1 MTMNKVQPFLD
12 EAFEFLRDREF
23 SVSREDWAKFCDNQG
38 MSLEKL
44 KSAKSELLRQ
54 SQKVDDDSDRLKQI
68 FCCDPFDA
76 SNTKALRDIWHNK
89 AEYQPDPFQRW
100 FSDISIHLLDL
111 GSVSSPNPISPAP
124 SPTIASYTKP
134 ISTTPNPA
142 SVTPKLSKELLS
154 AVITGSIIGVFVMGA
169 MIINNAG
176 KQSPIA
182 VSPSPI
188 SEPKSSPSQQ
198 TIPTPVQTVQTP
210 PPQQTA
216 PTPVQTPPS
225 QQTAP
230 TPVQTS
236 FTRSSPLISRQEAVD
251 LIRKWLNAKEQIF
264 APPYNRNLASEI
276 LTGRAYECNLGSID
290 WLENNGAYYSYGVR
304 RIDEVTQFA
313 ESGNNATIEVKFT
326 EQRTLHNAN
335 GGIDRKASKFGQSKM
350 LYNLRRDNGQ
360 WKISYFR
367 LPNC

>member
-1 MTMNKVQPFLD
+1 MTLKKVQPFLD
-12 EAFEFLRDREF
+12 EAFQFLRDREF
-23 SVSREDWAKFCDNQG
+23 SVSREDWTKFCASQG
-38 MSLEKL
+38 MSLDKL
-44 KSAKSELLRQ
+44 QSAKLELLRQ
-54 SQKVDDDSDRLKQI
+54 SQKVDDDSERLKQI

-134 ISTTPNPA
+134 ISTTPNPT
-142 SVTPKLSKELLS
+142 SVTLKLSKELLS
-154 AVITGSIIGVFVMGA
+154 AIITGSIIGVFVMGA

-176 KQSPIA
+176 KQAPIA

-210 PPQQTA
+210 PPQQT
-216 PTPVQTPPS
+216 V
-225 QQTAP
+225 P

-251 LIRKWLNAKEQIF
+251 LIQKWLNAKEQIF

-290 WLENNGAYYSYGVR
+290 WLQSNGAYYSYGVR
-304 RIDEVTQFA
+304 RIDKITQFA
-313 ESGNNATIEVKFT
+313 ESGENATIEVKFT